1 MNPHVVLAS
10 HNAGKLKEMQ
20 ALFAPLGWTLHL
32 VSEFSKAAPEET
44 EKSFSGNALLK
55 ARHAA
60 RLSGLPA
67 VADDSGLCVDVLNGA
82 PGVESAY
89 FAGKPSNDAAN
100 NLKLL
105 RELLNEAD
113 DERDAQFACAMAY
126 VRHADDAAPILVEA
140 RWAGRILHEPSGH
153 NGFGYDPLFFV
164 PTHGC
169 SSAELLP
176 EVKNK
181 ISHRGQAAALLLE
194 KLRV

>member
-1 MNPHVVLAS
+1 MSQHIVLAS

-20 ALFAPLGWTLHL
+20 ALFAPLGWVLHL

-44 EKSFSGNALLK
+44 ETTFKGNALLK

-67 VADDSGLCVDVLNGA
+67 IADDSGLCVDVLNSA

-89 FAGKPSNDAAN
+89 FAGKPSNDVSN

-105 RELLNEAD
+105 RELLNET
-113 DERDAQFACAMAY
+113 DENRDAQFVCAMAY
-126 VRHADDAAPILVEA
+126 VHHPEDKAPLIVEA
-140 RWAGRILHEPSGH
+140 RWAGRILHEPRGK
-153 NGFGYDPLFFV
+153 NGFGYDPLFLV
-164 PTHGC
+164 STHGC
-169 SSAELLP
+169 SSAELPP

-194 KLRV
+194 KLRG